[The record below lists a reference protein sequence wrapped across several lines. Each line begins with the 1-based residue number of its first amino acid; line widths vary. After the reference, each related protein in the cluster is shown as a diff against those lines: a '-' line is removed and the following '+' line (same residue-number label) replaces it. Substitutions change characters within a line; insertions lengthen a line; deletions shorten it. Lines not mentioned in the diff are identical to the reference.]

1 MIFSVINAIV
11 VVASLALPLGAIWFW
26 ISWYR
31 SERHQA
37 PAWRRTVGC
46 IAAVCATGA
55 IIWQHAFRV
64 ILNRCHFAVGM
75 EDGACWVTL
84 YSGVQIGLSLSLAG
98 LLSGLLGKGRA
109 RIFAIATSALMG
121 LTYLVLFSP

>member
-1 MIFSVINAIV
+1 MIFRIIN
-11 VVASLALPLGAIWFW
+11 VVAVFASFALPLGAIWFW

-37 PAWRRTVGC
+37 PAWRSTVGW

-75 EDGACWVTL
+75 EDGACWISL

-98 LLSGLLGKGRA
+98 LLLGPLGKGRT
-109 RIFAIATSALMG
+109 RIFAITTSALMG
-121 LTYLVLFSP
+121 LAYFVLFSP